1 MVARGRSAC
10 AELHPDRSVYASD
23 EGATRTPRRSG
34 RSRSCPCR
42 SGSGRSGRSW
52 SSGRSSCRRR
62 EEGGEEGEED
72 GQREAG
78 EVRRKGQDQGSVGWR
93 GEPQIIK
100 EVRGLLNLGL
110 KESKTLVESVPV
122 MLKENMPK
130 KEAEELAAK
139 LKALGAETA
148 FE

>member
-1 MVARGRSAC
+1 MNES
-10 AELHPDRSVYASD
+10 
-23 EGATRTPRRSG
+23 
-34 RSRSCPCR
+34 
-42 SGSGRSGRSW
+42 
-52 SSGRSSCRRR
+52 
-62 EEGGEEGEED
+62 
-72 GQREAG
+72 
-78 EVRRKGQDQGSVGWR
+78 
-93 GEPQIIK
+93 QIIK

>member
-1 MVARGRSAC
+1 MRS
-10 AELHPDRSVYASD
+10 E
-23 EGATRTPRRSG
+23 
-34 RSRSCPCR
+34 
-42 SGSGRSGRSW
+42 W
-52 SSGRSSCRRR
+52 
-62 EEGGEEGEED
+62 
-72 GQREAG
+72 
-78 EVRRKGQDQGSVGWR
+78 
-93 GEPQIIK
+93 QIIK

>member
-1 MVARGRSAC
+1 MDEVLALNFIQIGQFMRVMKERLGLPDVLAAPSAAPAVAA
-10 AELHPDRSVYASD
+10 P
-23 EGATRTPRRSG
+23 GAPG
-34 RSRSCPCR
+34 AP
-42 SGSGRSGRSW
+42 
-52 SSGRSSCRRR
+52 
-62 EEGGEEGEED
+62 GEENGE
-72 GQREAG
+72 REAG
-78 EVRRKGQDQGSVGWR
+78 EVRRKGQDQGRNAMWSEW
-93 GEPQIIK
+93 QIIK